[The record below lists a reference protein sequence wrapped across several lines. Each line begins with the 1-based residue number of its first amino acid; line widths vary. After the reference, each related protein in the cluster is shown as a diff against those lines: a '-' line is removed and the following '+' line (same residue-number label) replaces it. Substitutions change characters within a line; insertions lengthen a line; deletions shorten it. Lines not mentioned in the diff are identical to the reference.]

1 MCRSI
6 CRHFLEGKCNYGDLC
21 RFGHEVHELLA
32 PVPVQAVSQAQCFNV
47 GSMDSGD
54 HSCIQLLNWARSRST
69 WIKELRMV
77 LSCLIRSVSVCTAK
91 CRFVIF
97 VLVCS
102 DDRGT
107 MQPAPSNQSAAP
119 STPDALF
126 VFPCRLHDERRWQ
139 ASKSTVQP
147 VVDTV
152 AKHVSDVWALDLPCS
167 TVGYAHIGD
176 GHILINKVL
185 CTRDVR
191 QSEWWDDHI
200 PSTMFFL

>member
-1 MCRSI
+1 MTCHDYLSVTTFLCQTMRTSCDCSPNEALRAFLFDVQVHLPAFPGGQMQLRRS
-6 CRHFLEGKCNYGDLC
+6 
-21 RFGHEVHELLA
+21 
-32 PVPVQAVSQAQCFNV
+32 VPLQPWSAWIACPRPRPGCLTRQGEHIVSMLKARIVEIIAAAC
-47 GSMDSGD
+47 S
-54 HSCIQLLNWARSRST
+54 LNWARSRST

-147 VVDTV
+147 VVDIV
-152 AKHVSDVWALDLPCS
+152 AKHVSD
-167 TVGYAHIGD
+167 
-176 GHILINKVL
+176 GH
-185 CTRDVR
+185 
-191 QSEWWDDHI
+191 
-200 PSTMFFL
+200 